1 MMRRL
6 RRVGPLAAFLFISA
20 ATFVFL
26 ESQCGT
32 EVTAVPPKE
41 GLRVATWNVMFLDEE
56 VPAERRANLASV
68 IKNLNADVIAFQEVS
83 SIASLRSVL
92 PADYEVAMVSEKGSQ
107 NLAVAVRAP
116 LEIQTTATALF
127 EGASYDEA
135 FPDAR
140 DPLRVYVATPSGVQ
154 LAVYV
159 VHLKSR
165 SGGRRK
171 TDYQRIAGASLLAG
185 WIRAR
190 GEQNVILLGDFNDT
204 PDDASLNILETG
216 DLLASGRMENEEDRF
231 LVNLCEPL
239 FARDMVTMEV
249 YTLYRGSPIQPVA
262 RGARRENDRWR
273 GRDYSY
279 PNDLAVIQTMF
290 DQILVSKALA
300 EVVVGGEARI
310 YAGED
315 ALRGLKGNRG
325 EGTLASDHLP
335 VYADLRIAVR

>member
-1 MMRRL
+1 MRRL
-6 RRVGPLAAFLFISA
+6 RRLYPLVAFLLVSVG
-20 ATFVFL
+20 TFLFL

-32 EVTAVPPKE
+32 EVGAVPPKE
-41 GLRVATWNVMFLDEE
+41 GLRVATWNVMFLDED
-56 VPAERRANLASV
+56 VPDERLANLASV
-68 IKNLNADVIAFQEVS
+68 IRNLDADIIAFQEVS
-83 SIASLRSVL
+83 NVASLRAIL
-92 PADYEVAMVSEKGSQ
+92 PVGYEVAMAAEVGSQ
-107 NLAVAVRAP
+107 NLALAVREP
-116 LEIQTTATALF
+116 LEIQAAAGALF
-127 EGASYDEA
+127 EGAPYDEA
-135 FPDAR
+135 FPDHR

-165 SGGRRK
+165 SGGRRD

-216 DLLASGRMENEEDRF
+216 DLLAVGRMENEEDRF

-249 YTLYRGSPIQPVA
+249 HTLFRGSPIQPAV
-262 RGARRENDRWR
+262 RGARKENDRWR
-273 GRDYSY
+273 GKNYSY
-279 PNDLAVIQTMF
+279 PNDLAIVQTMF
-290 DQILVSKALA
+290 DQILVSKPLA
-300 EVVVGGEARI
+300 DVVVGGEARI
-310 YAGED
+310 YAGAD
-315 ALRGLKGNRG
+315 ALRGLKGSRG

-335 VYADLRIAVR
+335 VFADFRIPLK

>member
-1 MMRRL
+1 MRRL
-6 RRVGPLAAFLFISA
+6 RRLYPLVAFLVVSTG
-20 ATFVFL
+20 TFLFL
-26 ESQCGT
+26 ESQCGG
-32 EVTAVPPKE
+32 EVNAVPEKE
-41 GLRVATWNVMFLDEE
+41 GIRVATWNVMFLDED
-56 VPAERRANLASV
+56 VPEERLANLTSV
-68 IKNLNADVIAFQEVS
+68 IRNLDADIIAFQEVS
-83 SIASLRSVL
+83 DVASLRKVL
-92 PADYEVAMVSEKGSQ
+92 PRDYEVAMSTERGSQ

-116 LEIQTTATALF
+116 LKIQAPPAALF
-127 EGASYDEA
+127 EGAAYDEA
-135 FPDAR
+135 FPDNR

-165 SGGRRK
+165 SGGRRQ

-190 GEQNVILLGDFNDT
+190 EEQNVIVLGDFNDT

-216 DLLASGRMENEEDRF
+216 DLLAVGRMENEEDRF

-239 FARDMVTMEV
+239 FARDMVTIEV
-249 YTLYRGSPIQPVA
+249 YALYRGSSIQPAV
-262 RGARRENDRWR
+262 RGARQENDRWR
-273 GRDYSY
+273 GKDYTY
-279 PNDLAVIQTMF
+279 PKDLAIVQALF

-300 EVVVGGEARI
+300 DVVVGGEARI
-310 YAGED
+310 YAGAD

-335 VYADLRIAVR
+335 VFADFRIAVR

>member
-1 MMRRL
+1 MRRL
-6 RRVGPLAAFLFISA
+6 RRLYPLVAFLLVSVG
-20 ATFVFL
+20 TFLVL

-32 EVTAVPPKE
+32 EASVVPLKE
-41 GLRVATWNVMFLDEE
+41 GLRVATWNVMFLDED
-56 VPAERRANLASV
+56 VPDERLANLASV
-68 IKNLNADVIAFQEVS
+68 IRNLNADIIAFQEVS
-83 SIASLRSVL
+83 NVASLRAIL
-92 PADYEVAMVSEKGSQ
+92 PVGYEVAMAAEVGSQ
-107 NLAVAVRAP
+107 NLALAVREP
-116 LEIQTTATALF
+116 LEIQAAAGALF
-127 EGASYDEA
+127 EGAPYDEA
-135 FPDAR
+135 FPDYR

-165 SGGRRK
+165 RGGRRQ

-216 DLLASGRMENEEDRF
+216 DLLAVGRMENEEDRF

-249 YTLYRGSPIQPVA
+249 HTLFHGSPIQPAV
-262 RGARRENDRWR
+262 RGARKENDRWR
-273 GRDYSY
+273 GKDYTY
-279 PNDLAVIQTMF
+279 PNDLAIVQTMF

-300 EVVVGGEARI
+300 DVVVGGEARI
-310 YAGED
+310 YAGAD
-315 ALRGLKGNRG
+315 ALRGLKGSRG

-335 VYADLRIAVR
+335 VFADFRIAVR

>member
-1 MMRRL
+1 MRRL
-6 RRVGPLAAFLFISA
+6 RRLCPLVAFLLVSA
-20 ATFVFL
+20 GTFLVL

-32 EVTAVPPKE
+32 EVSAVPPKE
-41 GLRVATWNVMFLDEE
+41 GLRVATWNVMFLDED
-56 VPAERRANLASV
+56 VPDERLANLASV
-68 IKNLNADVIAFQEVS
+68 IRNLNADIIAFQEVS
-83 SIASLRSVL
+83 DVGSLRAIL
-92 PADYEVAMVSEKGSQ
+92 PADYEVAMTTERGSQ
-107 NLAVAVRAP
+107 NLALAVRAP
-116 LEIQTTATALF
+116 LEIQAAPTALF

-135 FPDAR
+135 FPDSR
-140 DPLRVYVATPSGVQ
+140 DPLRVYVATPSGAQ

-165 SGGRRK
+165 RGGRRQ
-171 TDYQRIAGASLLAG
+171 TDYQRVAGASLLAG

-216 DLLASGRMENEEDRF
+216 DLLAVGRMENEEERF

-249 YTLYRGSPIQPVA
+249 YALYRGSPIQPAV
-262 RGARRENDRWR
+262 RGARKENDRWR
-273 GRDYSY
+273 GKDYTY
-279 PNDLAVIQTMF
+279 PNDLVIVQTMF

-300 EVVVGGEARI
+300 DVVVGGEARI
-310 YAGED
+310 YAGAD
-315 ALRGLKGNRG
+315 ALRGLKGSRG

-335 VYADLRIAVR
+335 VFADFRIAVR